1 MFRLVTENSNGESNG
16 TVKKFVPH
24 GVIDLSTKPAT
35 NIAPRSAT
43 LNGSFLGNGDGTEYF
58 FEIGHGPPGVYSES
72 TPIQDAGE
80 PAGATPLSAVASNLL
95 LETTYHYRV
104 VAINGSGTSKGFDE
118 SFTTPSAVAGVTT
131 EGASDIGQETITLN
145 GKFTGDGHDTKY
157 FFEYG
162 PTKAY
167 GLVSSDD
174 PFDAGT
180 TFGPTPV
187 SAGSPTTT
195 DTRATTTGWSPKTS
209 SAPPTAKTSTF
220 STEPAPKPIVTET
233 EVDSLTP
240 TTATVSA
247 LVAPNRW
254 DASWLFEWGET
265 TAYGTFTESEPILNG
280 ITTQFA
286 PITTTITGLT
296 PATLYHFRA
305 VAFNFTGVTQET
317 AVTFKTPSAPAI
329 DSASASAVGQTTAH
343 LTSRVLSNTS
353 PTNVHF
359 EFGPTSGYGTSS
371 ASFAIGSDPLA
382 RESAVDLTGLTPG
395 TTYHY
400 RVVASNGYGAT
411 NGPDQTFTTLAGSAP
426 PPPSNTPP
434 KKYPKGKVKKHGKC
448 VPKRRKKT
456 EEEQAEEATWL
467 SAIGDTE

>member
-1 MFRLVTENSNGESNG
+1 M
-16 TVKKFVPH
+16 
-24 GVIDLSTKPAT
+24 
-35 NIAPRSAT
+35 
-43 LNGSFLGNGDGTEYF
+43 
-58 FEIGHGPPGVYSES
+58 
-72 TPIQDAGE
+72 
-80 PAGATPLSAVASNLL
+80 
-95 LETTYHYRV
+95 
-104 VAINGSGTSKGFDE
+104 AINGTGTSKGFDE

-145 GKFTGDGHDTKY
+145 GKFTGNGHDTKY

-167 GLVSSDD
+167 GLVSSED

-180 TFGPTPV
+180 TFGTTPV
-187 SAGSPTTT
+187 SAEI
-195 DTRATTTGWSPKTS
+195 TS
-209 SAPPTAKTSTF
+209 YYGYSSYHYRLVTENEFGITYGKDLTF

-233 EVDSLTP
+233 EVESLTP

-305 VAFNFTGVTQET
+305 VAFNFTGVTQGT
-317 AVTFKTPSAPAI
+317 DVTFKTPSAPAI

-359 EFGPTSGYGTSS
+359 EFGPTPGYGASS
-371 ASFAIGSDPLA
+371 ASSAIGSDPLA

-400 RVVASNGYGAT
+400 RVVAPNGYGTT
-411 NGPDQTFTTLAGSAP
+411 NGSDQTFTTLPGSAP
-426 PPPSNTPP
+426 PPPPSNPAP
-434 KKYPKGKVKKHGKC
+434 KKCPKGKVKKNGKC
-448 VPKRRKKT
+448 VPKHKKKPKKNKPKRRH
-456 EEEQAEEATWL
+456 
-467 SAIGDTE
+467 G